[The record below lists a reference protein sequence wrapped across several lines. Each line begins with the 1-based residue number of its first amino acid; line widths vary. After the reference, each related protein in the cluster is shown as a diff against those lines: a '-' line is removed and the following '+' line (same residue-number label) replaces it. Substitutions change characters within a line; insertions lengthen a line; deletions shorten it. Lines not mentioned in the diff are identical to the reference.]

1 MPFKP
6 LQGLKNRHLLRKET
20 VYVFRDKVTLLMRCI
35 CWLIGI
41 WSSAF
46 QSYRFSPDHHTQL
59 RFTSTGKPIKLVA
72 VNFPESVFSK
82 DFWQACPEVFLTVLL
97 SIPSGLIFK
106 VWKDM
111 GSLKLSM
118 KPEITFFFPFLFLP
132 RRAVFHF
139 WISIYSQQAIL
150 ILLQVDSKIFGILHY
165 RILRI

>member
-1 MPFKP
+1 MYLLINWNLEFCFSK
-6 LQGLKNRHLLRKET
+6 LQVQPR
-20 VYVFRDKVTLLMRCI
+20 
-35 CWLIGI
+35 
-41 WSSAF
+41 SS
-46 QSYRFSPDHHTQL
+46 YTQL

-118 KPEITFFFPFLFLP
+118 KPEITFFFFLSFSSP
-132 RRAVFHF
+132 EEQYF
-139 WISIYSQQAIL
+139 
-150 ILLQVDSKIFGILHY
+150 IFGFQFIPNKQYSYYCRLIQKYLVFCTIVFSGFKSDSGSFYTFFWRTGHLKSLLFILKSGCT
-165 RILRI
+165 